1 MWSHEVRRE
10 RKPVGVITSESLTA
24 DAFRKNEL
32 VEDKTIVQT
41 LRHGYTHN
49 LSITHSYLELTRVM

>member
-10 RKPVGVITSESLTA
+10 RKPVGVITSEFLTA

-41 LRHGYTHN
+41 LHHVYT
-49 LSITHSYLELTRVM
+49 YKVFQKELYNFESL